1 MSSPPNTQCAPCARR
16 LEEYRKWREK
26 AGELSQGGDHAHPVQ
41 GYTGGRSQANTGQ
54 GSSDLPLLLLG
65 VGGTIF
71 FFFGLLILLKESG
84 KNSGG

>member
-1 MSSPPNTQCAPCARR
+1 MSPPPNTQCAPCARR

-26 AGELSQGGDHAHPVQ
+26 AGELSQGGNHAHPVQ

-71 FFFGLLILLKESG
+71 FFGLLILLKESG

>member
-1 MSSPPNTQCAPCARR
+1 MSPPVNTPCAPCARR

-26 AGELSQGGDHAHPVQ
+26 AGELSEGGDHAHPVQ
-41 GYTGGRSQANTGQ
+41 GYTGGRSQADTGQ

-71 FFFGLLILLKESG
+71 FFGLLILLKESG

>member
-1 MSSPPNTQCAPCARR
+1 MSSPVNTQCAPCARR

-26 AGELSQGGDHAHPVQ
+26 AGELSGDHAHPVQ
-41 GYTGGRSQANTGQ
+41 GYTGGRSQADTSQ

-71 FFFGLLILLKESG
+71 FFGLLILLKQSG
-84 KNSGG
+84 KSG

>member
-26 AGELSQGGDHAHPVQ
+26 AGELSEGGDHAHPVQ
-41 GYTGGRSQANTGQ
+41 GYTGGWSQADTQ

-71 FFFGLLILLKESG
+71 FFGLLILLKESG

>member
-26 AGELSQGGDHAHPVQ
+26 AGELSQGGGHAHPVQ

-71 FFFGLLILLKESG
+71 FGLLILLKESG

>member
-1 MSSPPNTQCAPCARR
+1 MSPPPNTQCAPCARR

-26 AGELSQGGDHAHPVQ
+26 AGELSGDHAHPVQ
-41 GYTGGRSQANTGQ
+41 DYTGGRSQANTGQ

-71 FFFGLLILLKESG
+71 FFGLLILIKQSG
-84 KNSGG
+84 KSG